1 MGHRKED
8 SRGIDVRKVDQGGS
22 RYGMGEVE
30 GEDDSGRSWP
40 RAVDM
45 F

>member
-1 MGHRKED
+1 MINGEED
-8 SRGIDVRKVDQGGS
+8 GRGIDVREVDQGGS
-22 RYGMGEVE
+22 RCGMGEVE
-30 GEDDSGRSWP
+30 RENDPGRSWP